1 MNTRTAIARAIV
13 EAVPLLAA
21 AAALAGLASC
31 TSDDLGATVA
41 LADGRR
47 QVLAP
52 IESAEIVIRESS
64 PPQYAVKITSGLPNG
79 CAKFDRIDVVPDGK
93 AVDLRVWNTLPV
105 ERTIACTMAYGTT
118 SNTVNIGGHFERGRT
133 YDVRI
138 NGETKATFTA
148 R

>member
-1 MNTRTAIARAIV
+1 MKTRTPIAPA
-13 EAVPLLAA
+13 AVDPISRLAA
-21 AAALAGLASC
+21 AVALAATASC
-31 TSDDLGATVA
+31 SNDDLGATVA

-79 CAKFDRIDVVPDGK
+79 CAKFERIDVVPNGK
-93 AVDLRVWNTLPV
+93 AVDLRVWNTLPA
-105 ERTIACTMAYGTT
+105 ERTIACTTAYGTA
-118 SNTVNIGGHFERGRT
+118 SNTVNLGAHFERGRT
-133 YDVRI
+133 YDVRL

-148 R
+148 K

>member
-1 MNTRTAIARAIV
+1 MKTRTAIDFVSLLAI
-13 EAVPLLAA
+13 AA
-21 AAALAGLASC
+21 AAAASASC
-31 TSDDLGATVA
+31 SNDDLGTAVA
-41 LADGRR
+41 LADGRK

-79 CAKFDRIDVVPDGK
+79 CAKFERIDIVPNGK
-93 AVDLRVWNTLPV
+93 AVDLRVWNTLPA
-105 ERTIACTMAYGTT
+105 ERTIACTAAYGTA
-118 SNTVNIGGHFERGRT
+118 SNTVNLGGHFERGRT

-148 R
+148 K

>member
-1 MNTRTAIARAIV
+1 MKTRTAIAHTVID
-13 EAVPLLAA
+13 AVSLLAT
-21 AAALAGLASC
+21 AAALVACASC
-31 TSDDLGATVA
+31 TNDDLGTTVA

-79 CAKFDRIDVVPDGK
+79 CAKFDRIDVVPNGK
-93 AVDLRVWNTLPV
+93 AVDLRVWNTLPT
-105 ERTIACTMAYGTT
+105 EKTIACTTAYGTT
-118 SNTVNIGGHFERGRT
+118 SNTVNLAGHFERGRT

-148 R
+148 K